1 MVQIGGHHINQD
13 STYFLKKHMINFYK
27 FHKDQLDNHE
37 LYANEI
43 EVFEKYGAS
52 VFSIQNILHII
63 KKIPQSAYS
72 YATHVIGGRWKEAEP
87 YIMESP
93 NSAYWYAVDV
103 IKGRWK
109 EAEPFIKQ
117 SMWWPDY
124 KSRFRIGKFE

>member
-1 MVQIGGHHINQD
+1 
-13 STYFLKKHMINFYK
+13 MINFYK
-27 FHKDQLDNHE
+27 FHKDTLDSHE

-43 EVFEKYGAS
+43 EVFEKYGVS
-52 VFSIQNILHII
+52 VFPVQNILHII
-63 KKIPQSAYS
+63 KKIPQSAYM
-72 YATHVIGGRWKEAEP
+72 YAMHVIGGRWKEAEP

-93 NSAYWYAVDV
+93 NSAYWYAMHV
-103 IKGRWK
+103 IGGRWK